1 MYQIGRVVS
10 FQVDPEIVL
19 RKRRVVKYRLL
30 KKGSANDRPNYTL
43 ELRIIHNQKLIPAA
57 AGRQARSNRMA
68 LKSISLTTGM
78 HLLAR
83 FSKVVLGLALLSWP
97 VIGYSLQM
105 SNADW
110 VDPIFKPTR
119 IVADVNN
126 FGILKCILK

>member
-1 MYQIGRVVS
+1 
-10 FQVDPEIVL
+10 
-19 RKRRVVKYRLL
+19 
-30 KKGSANDRPNYTL
+30 
-43 ELRIIHNQKLIPAA
+43 
-57 AGRQARSNRMA
+57 MA

-97 VIGYSLQM
+97 VIGYSLRM

-119 IVADVNN
+119 IAADVNN
-126 FGILKCILK
+126 CGFVDKLNWKKNRQH